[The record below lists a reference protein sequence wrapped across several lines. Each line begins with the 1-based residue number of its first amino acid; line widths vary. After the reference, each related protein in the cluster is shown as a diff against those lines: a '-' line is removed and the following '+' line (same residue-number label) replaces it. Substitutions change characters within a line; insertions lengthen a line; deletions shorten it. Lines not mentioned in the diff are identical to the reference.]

1 MLIECTKKLS
11 EVMKINLA
19 PYDESKA
26 DPFYEWHA
34 NVFMLFRRKG
44 VLLMNNKTRYSIVLY
59 GLKMEHF
66 KKFDD
71 IVLDAIEETFLIE
84 GLAKEAVEAYIEDC
98 GQVQY
103 TKTHDRRVLG
113 QMNDFDI
120 SISWQI
126 EEHLPTRNLNLVSL
140 NHWIGCNLMCGSLNY
155 AHPIDLLRKEFED
168 VYGGLNYL

>member
-11 EVMKINLA
+11 EVMKINLTS
-19 PYDESKA
+19 YDESKA

-44 VLLMNNKTRYSIVLY
+44 VLLMNNKTRYCIVLY

-84 GLAKEAVEAYIEDC
+84 GLAKEA
-98 GQVQY
+98 
-103 TKTHDRRVLG
+103 
-113 QMNDFDI
+113 
-120 SISWQI
+120 
-126 EEHLPTRNLNLVSL
+126 
-140 NHWIGCNLMCGSLNY
+140 
-155 AHPIDLLRKEFED
+155 
-168 VYGGLNYL
+168 